1 MTVIEYG
8 KQNKD
13 VALLLHGGGL
23 SWWNYRD
30 AAEILSEDFHVV
42 LPVLDGHGGEKFT
55 SIEDNAARILSY
67 IDENFGGQVAVL
79 GGLSLGGQ
87 IALEMLTQRPDICR
101 SALIESALVKPS
113 RLTRALIGPAFAM
126 SYGLIKQRWFARWQS
141 SYLGIPK
148 TLFEDYYRDTCAISK
163 MDLIAFMRANC
174 GYALKPME
182 TTARVK
188 IVAGSREQRSILE
201 SAKIIHRAI
210 PGSELEILPGLKHGD
225 LSLNHPEW
233 YARMVKE
240 WSECERCGQQK

>member
-13 VALLLHGGGL
+13 IVVLLHGGGL

-30 AAEILSEDFHVV
+30 AAEILSEDFRVV

-113 RLTRALIGPAFAM
+113 RLTRALIGPTFAM
-126 SYGLIKQRWFARWQS
+126 SYGLIKQRWFARWQAA
-141 SYLGIPK
+141 YLGIPK
-148 TLFEDYYRDTCAISK
+148 ALFEDYYRDTCAISK
-163 MDLIAFMRANC
+163 ADLIAFTQANC
-174 GYALKPME
+174 GYALKPMA

-188 IVAGSREQRSILE
+188 VVAGSREQRSILE
-201 SAKIIHRAI
+201 SAKMIHRAI

-225 LSLNHPEW
+225 LSLNHPEL
-233 YARMVKE
+233 YARILTDWK
-240 WSECERCGQQK
+240 G

>member
-1 MTVIEYG
+1 MTVIAYG

-55 SIEDNAARILSY
+55 SIEDNAARIISY

-87 IALEMLTQRPDICR
+87 IALEMLAQRPDICR
-101 SALIESALVKPS
+101 SALIESVLVKPS
-113 RLTRALIGPAFAM
+113 RLTRALIDPTFAM
-126 SYGLIKQRWFARWQS
+126 SYGLIKQRWFARWQAA
-141 SYLGIPK
+141 YLGIPRA
-148 TLFEDYYRDTCAISK
+148 LFEDYYRDTCAISK
-163 MDLIAFMRANC
+163 ENLIVFTQANC
-174 GYALKPME
+174 GYALKPMA

-188 IVAGSREQRSILE
+188 VVAGSREQKSILE
-201 SAKIIHRAI
+201 SAKMIHRAI
-210 PGSELEILPGLKHGD
+210 PGSELAILPGLRHGD
-225 LSLNHPEW
+225 LSLNKPDLFAQMLMEW
-233 YARMVKE
+233 ISIE
-240 WSECERCGQQK
+240 

>member
-13 VALLLHGGGL
+13 VVVLLHGGGL

-55 SIEDNAARILSY
+55 SIEDNATRIISH

-87 IALEMLTQRPDICR
+87 IALEMLAQRPDICR
-101 SALIESALVKPS
+101 SALIESAFVKPS

-126 SYGLIKQRWFARWQS
+126 SYGLIKQRWFARWQA

-148 TLFEDYYRDTCAISK
+148 ALFEDYYRDTCAISK
-163 MDLIAFMRANC
+163 ADLIAFTQANC

-182 TTARVK
+182 TTVRVK
-188 IVAGSREQRSILE
+188 IVAGSREQGSIQE
-201 SAKIIHRAI
+201 SAKMIHRTI
-210 PGSELEILPGLKHGD
+210 PGSELEILHGLKHGD

-233 YARMVKE
+233 YARMVRE
-240 WSECERCGQQK
+240 WINR